1 MTPKLAP
8 AEADNPRPRL
18 VRSSTGDARR
28 TGSTPGDPALDLD
41 WPAPPGSADTAAAAG
56 VLRAAAAE
64 DWRGPAARPVG
75 TRSAAGEAPA
85 ESRDERGVTGS
96 ATDDFR
102 GGAVDVDCSAPSVVS
117 AAATAQTCGLSN
129 DNPAA
134 AKAAA
139 ATRLVLTSPATT
151 TN

>member
-1 MTPKLAP
+1 MAAAKEEERKKKEAGEAAPSFGARTLA
-8 AEADNPRPRL
+8 AAKAKCQAKKQPR
-18 VRSSTGDARR
+18 
-28 TGSTPGDPALDLD
+28 GS
-41 WPAPPGSADTAAAAG
+41 AAAAMA
-56 VLRAAAAE
+56 RAAAAE

-85 ESRDERGVTGS
+85 ESRDERGAAGS